1 MKNNDIQRQIQAR
14 VDDFVTDL
22 TGLIHKAALGAVQDA
37 VADAGLGG
45 SAPRRGRSTKKKRA
59 AKKRTTKARS
69 TKKRASKKRGRRG
82 SGPSPA
88 TLKKVAGYVK
98 SNPGLSV
105 SEIAKGASSQLPAT
119 KKAVA
124 HLLEQGLLTKKGQ
137 KRGTRYFAK

>member
-14 VDDFVTDL
+14 VDDFVSDL
-22 TGLIHKAALGAVQDA
+22 TELIHEAALGAVQDA
-37 VADAGLGG
+37 VAEAGLGG
-45 SAPRRGRSTKKKRA
+45 SSPRRGRSTKKRS

-88 TLKKVAGYVK
+88 TLDKVAGYVK
-98 SNPGLSV
+98 ANPGLSV

-124 HLLEQGLLTKKGQ
+124 HLLEQGALTKKGQ
-137 KRGTRYFAK
+137 RRGTRYFAK